1 MASKA
6 SASHRVSVRSLA
18 GLGEKSLGGEIV
30 QTQRLRTSSQ
40 ASFPRPTPETAT
52 TAARRCPPS
61 PRTGAF
67 MGNSF
72 VILIPSESFRN

>member
-6 SASHRVSVRSLA
+6 SASYRVSVRSLA
-18 GLGEKSLGGEIV
+18 GLGVKSLGGEIV
-30 QTQRLRTSSQ
+30 QTQRLRTFSQ
-40 ASFPRPTPETAT
+40 ASFSRSVTRTAT

-67 MGNSF
+67 KVNSF
-72 VILIPSESFRN
+72 DILAPNEGFRK